1 MKKKFKILLALIS
14 LSLTLGLMSNTYS
27 RYVADTT
34 GDLKILFAN
43 WQILVNDTDITN
55 GLSSSI
61 NLVPIIEKDEN
72 VTNDKIAPSSKGY
85 FDIDIDPSNVDVSFN
100 YSIQLGFANENMP
113 DLMITK
119 YAILDETYVEGDEI
133 KPTTLTENIIKG
145 TFNKSE
151 EQAFKPFTVRVY
163 FEWYEGE
170 NEQQD
175 DIKDSEIGH
184 QAAVDD
190 TSIQIQ
196 ATIHFEQKLTE
207 NTQTQ
212 TQAEVQEDILGSTPE
227 VTQENS

>member
-1 MKKKFKILLALIS
+1 MKKKMKILLALIS

-34 GDLKILFAN
+34 GDVSLLFAN
-43 WQILVNDTDITN
+43 WQILVHNTDITN

-61 NLVPIIEKDEN
+61 NLVPILEN
-72 VTNDKIAPSSKGY
+72 NEHVTSNKVAPSSKGY

-100 YSIQLGFANENMP
+100 YSIQLGFTNENMP

-133 KPTTLTENIIKG
+133 KPITLTENAIRG
-145 TFNKSE
+145 TFNKTE
-151 EQAFKPFTVRVY
+151 EQAFKPFTIRVY

-175 DIKDSEIGH
+175 DIQDSAIGH

-196 ATIHFEQKLTE
+196 ATIHFEQKLAE
-207 NTQTQ
+207 NS
-212 TQAEVQEDILGSTPE
+212 AETNNIENTPE
-227 VTQENS
+227 VDTPENS